1 VKETRTVTPP
11 HSEATRQR
19 PRGLSAADKRLLDDD
34 DGEGPSVPAYSDG
47 GSPGVWR
54 GRRSLRPSDFD
65 LITVLGRGAFGKVL
79 QVKLKR
85 RVGGRAGRYPA
96 PPVLDLNRADRTT
109 TVAVAAAPAAAG
121 QSNVVSGAAPPSSSC
136 GAGGTTAA
144 LLHGA
149 AASVEGGEETV
160 YAMKILS
167 KGTSLARKSF
177 LIFFL
182 MMF

>member
-1 VKETRTVTPP
+1 MKETRTVTPP

-19 PRGLSAADKRLLDDD
+19 PRGLSAADKRILDDD

-96 PPVLDLNRADRTT
+96 PPVLDLNRSDSTA
-109 TVAVAAAPAAAG
+109 AVAAAAAAAG
-121 QSNVVSGAAPPSSSC
+121 KSSVVSGAARPSSNC
-136 GAGGTTAA
+136 GARGTTAA

-149 AASVEGGEETV
+149 AASVEGGEATV

-167 KGTSLARKSF
+167 KGSSLARKSF
-177 LIFFL
+177 SKKFFQ
-182 MMF
+182 